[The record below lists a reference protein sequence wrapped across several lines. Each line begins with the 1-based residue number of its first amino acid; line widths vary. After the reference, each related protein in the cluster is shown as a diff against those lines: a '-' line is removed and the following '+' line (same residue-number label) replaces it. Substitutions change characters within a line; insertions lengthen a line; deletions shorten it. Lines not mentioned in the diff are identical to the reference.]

1 MDADVR
7 NILDGAYAD
16 VMALFQVQRPSLEAL
31 ADALLERETL
41 TGVEAVSI
49 LRAAGLPER
58 HAA

>member
-7 NILDGAYAD
+7 GILDVAYDD
-16 VMALFQVQRPSLEAL
+16 VMALFLAHRESLEAL
-31 ADALLERETL
+31 ADALLEHETL
-41 TGVEAVSI
+41 TGTEALGI